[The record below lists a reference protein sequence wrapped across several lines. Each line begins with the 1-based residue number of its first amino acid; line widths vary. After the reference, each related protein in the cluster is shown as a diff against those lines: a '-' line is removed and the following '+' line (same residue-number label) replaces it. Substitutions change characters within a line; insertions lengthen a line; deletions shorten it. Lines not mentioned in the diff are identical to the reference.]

1 MVQKYVHVVKRFLKM
16 ENSSK
21 LTKQIIIA
29 CCVMGLLLALDIGTK
44 LGVYFALG
52 GVDGANVEVIPN
64 FFWIYL
70 TFNKGAAFSFLANAA
85 AGRIILSILSILG
98 SGISIYYLV
107 KNFKTLNI
115 YYRIALYLF
124 IPGCTGNLIDRV
136 GIYQTPGVIDFLRFR
151 LFNSYDFPVFN
162 VADSCLTISIIVFI
176 IAFIVTD
183 NDKKKE
189 NKSNE
194 EVSSK

>member
-1 MVQKYVHVVKRFLKM
+1 M

-52 GVDGANVEVIPN
+52 GVDGANIEVIPN

-98 SGISIYYLV
+98 SGISIY
-107 KNFKTLNI
+107 
-115 YYRIALYLF
+115 
-124 IPGCTGNLIDRV
+124 
-136 GIYQTPGVIDFLRFR
+136 
-151 LFNSYDFPVFN
+151 
-162 VADSCLTISIIVFI
+162 
-176 IAFIVTD
+176 
-183 NDKKKE
+183 
-189 NKSNE
+189 
-194 EVSSK
+194 

>member
-1 MVQKYVHVVKRFLKM
+1 M

-29 CCVMGLLLALDIGTK
+29 CCVMGLLLVLDIGTK

-52 GVDGANVEVIPN
+52 GVDGANIEVIPN

-70 TFNKGAAFSFLANAA
+70 TFNKGAAFSFLANAT

-136 GIYQTPGVIDFLRFR
+136 NIYHTDGVIDFLKFK
-151 LFNSYDFPVFN
+151 LFGFYNFPVFN
-162 VADSCLTISIIVFI
+162 FADMCLTVSIFLFLIKAIF
-176 IAFIVTD
+176 FD
-183 NDKKKE
+183 KEKKNDELEKELAKKDDG
-189 NKSNE
+189 NDL
-194 EVSSK
+194 SSK

>member
-1 MVQKYVHVVKRFLKM
+1 M

-52 GVDGANVEVIPN
+52 GVDGANIEVIPN

-136 GIYQTPGVIDFLRFR
+136 GIYQTPGVIDFLKFR
-151 LFNSYDFPVFN
+151 LFNIYDFPVFN

>member
-29 CCVMGLLLALDIGTK
+29 CCVMGLLLALDISTK
-44 LGVYFALG
+44 LSVYFALG
-52 GVDGANVEVIPN
+52 GVDGANIEVIPN

-136 GIYQTPGVIDFLRFR
+136 GIYQTPGVIDFLKFR
-151 LFNSYDFPVFN
+151 LFNIYDFPVFN

-194 EVSSK
+194 EISSK

>member
-1 MVQKYVHVVKRFLKM
+1 M

-29 CCVMGLLLALDIGTK
+29 CCVMGLLLALDISTK
-44 LGVYFALG
+44 LSVYFALG
-52 GVDGANVEVIPN
+52 GVDGANIEVIPN

-136 GIYQTPGVIDFLRFR
+136 GIYQTPGVIDFLKFR

-194 EVSSK
+194 EISSK